1 MKQYLTT
8 YVLIFIKTLLVLIA
22 TILAPIKGL
31 LLVRGFRVFA
41 TDIISGGVLYHKIG
55 ASWVSQAITLV
66 V

>member
-8 YVLIFIKTLLVLIA
+8 YVLIFLKTLLVLIA

-41 TDIISGGVLYHKIG
+41 TDIISGGSALP
-55 ASWVSQAITLV
+55 
-66 V
+66 